1 MPWRSGV
8 CRNNGR
14 TRWMRNR
21 KLYLAMKQIFG
32 ETPRIINEGEPCR
45 LVNVY
50 AEYSF
55 VPQTQDLLASQT
67 PGGEQ
72 YAVNCP
78 FCGDTRQRLYIS
90 HMWDAEF
97 VQNNCRYHCAERLM
111 HCFNEDCTS
120 ILANRS
126 KLANSLREAMGSVS
140 EIDEEAMS
148 VEAVELHN
156 ELANQCLFPAE
167 TVKVNDA
174 STPIEVQ
181 TYLAERGFDR
191 NYLAEQWEVGWLAR
205 YGKFS
210 YPMLVI
216 PVYQNDEYWFW
227 QGRLVPVTG
236 HVGDTVEYD
245 STTMRPFPKYYFP
258 HGVKKAWA
266 LYNIDRARTHDTIFL
281 VEGVTD
287 AWAIGEQAVAR
298 FGKQL
303 SGAQVQLLVNQC
315 PGKHIIIVPDGDDPQ
330 ALDAA
335 KEDAMRL
342 EVQAAFASVKLAE
355 LPEGKD
361 PGDLV
366 KMFNTRE
373 EIVCHLKSEAISPL
387 QARAI
392 PTLSGSL
399 AIP

>member
-1 MPWRSGV
+1 
-8 CRNNGR
+8 
-14 TRWMRNR
+14 MRNR

-32 ETPRIINEGEPCR
+32 ETPRIVNEGEPCR

-55 VPQTQDLLASQT
+55 VPQTQELLASAT

-72 YAVNCP
+72 YAVSCP

-97 VQNNCRYHCAERLM
+97 VQNNCRYHCSDRLM
-111 HCFNEDCTS
+111 HCFNENCTD
-120 ILANRS
+120 IKANRS
-126 KLANSLREAMGSVS
+126 KLTNSLREAMGSIS
-140 EIDEEAMS
+140 EIDEAAMS

-167 TVKVNDA
+167 ALPVTDVN
-174 STPIEVQ
+174 TPKEVQ
-181 TYLAERGFDR
+181 TYLTERGFDI
-191 NYLAEQWEVGWLAR
+191 NYLVDMWEVGWLPR

-210 YPMLVI
+210 YPILVV
-216 PVYQNDEYWFW
+216 PVYQNGEYWFW
-227 QGRLVPVTG
+227 QGRLVPITG
-236 HVGDTVEYD
+236 HVGDPVETD
-245 STTMRPFPKYYFP
+245 PTTLKAFPKYYFP

-266 LYNIDRARTHDTIFL
+266 LYNIDKARTYDTIFL

-315 PGKHIIIVPDGDDPQ
+315 AGKHIIIVPDGDDPQ
-330 ALDAA
+330 ALEEA

-342 EVQAAFASVKLAE
+342 ELQAAFASVKITE
-355 LPEGKD
+355 VPPGKD
-361 PGDLV
+361 PGDLAL
-366 KMFNTRE
+366 MFETRE
-373 EIVCHLKSEAISPL
+373 EILCHLKSRATSPL
-387 QARAI
+387 QVNPI
-392 PTLSGSL
+392 PTICGNLV
-399 AIP
+399 IP